1 MAISALQKQISKLNL
16 IGKINYHSNFYYT
29 VEAAYYDHFG
39 TRAF

>member
-1 MAISALQKQISKLNL
+1 MQPQQIQDDKC
-16 IGKINYHSNFYYT
+16 NFYKHFSFYQFLLEYT

>member
-1 MAISALQKQISKLNL
+1 MFQALLADHQAAQVIMTLS
-16 IGKINYHSNFYYT
+16 ICT